1 MKTQLFIQR
10 LIQVFAKPNGSGSS
24 RISAPALASFIL
36 VFILLLTLQVPP
48 TDARAYEFSARVP
61 LLSVSATTVTKVG
74 SIGMT
79 VSDMDRSIEF
89 YSKILSFEKVSDVEV
104 TGYDYERLQGVF
116 GVRMRVV
123 LMRLGDE
130 FIELTEYLA
139 PKGRPLP
146 VDSRSNDRWFQH
158 IAIITS
164 DMDKAYT
171 WLRQNKVE
179 HASTGP
185 QRLPDWNKNAGGIK
199 AFYFK
204 DPDKHALEILQFP
217 AGKGAEKWQSVKS
230 LFLGI
235 DHTAI
240 VVGNTEA
247 SLKFYQDQLGLKVA
261 GASENYGTEQEHLNN
276 IFGARLRITGLR
288 ASNGGPGIEFLEYLA
303 PRDGRPYPSDARA
316 NDLLHWQTRLDVG
329 SVDAVAT
336 NLLLAN
342 YLFVSPGA
350 VPLGENLL
358 GFSKGLLVRDPDGHA
373 IELVEE

>member
-1 MKTQLFIQR
+1 MLEKMTHRLAKVKGKAGRRTQALFI
-10 LIQVFAKPNGSGSS
+10 LGIIFLLAAQV
-24 RISAPALASFIL
+24 L
-36 VFILLLTLQVPP
+36 P
-48 TDARAYEFSARVP
+48 TDARAYQFSARVP

-74 SIGMT
+74 PIGMT
-79 VSDMDRSIEF
+79 VSDIDRSIEF

-104 TGYDYERLQGVF
+104 SGEGYERLQGVF

-123 LMRLGDE
+123 RMRLGDE

-139 PKGRPLP
+139 PKGRPVP

-164 DMDKAYT
+164 DMDKAYA

-217 AGKGAEKWQSVKS
+217 AGKGAEKWHSDRS

-276 IFGARLRITGLR
+276 VFGARLRITGLR
-288 ASNGGPGIEFLEYLA
+288 AANGGPGIEFLEYLA
-303 PRDGRPYPSDARA
+303 PRDGRPYPNDARA
-316 NDLLHWQTRLDVG
+316 NDLLHWQTKLSVG
-329 SVDAVAT
+329 SVDAVASS
-336 NLLLAN
+336 LLLAN

-350 VPLGENLL
+350 VTLGENQL

-373 IELVEE
+373 VELVEN